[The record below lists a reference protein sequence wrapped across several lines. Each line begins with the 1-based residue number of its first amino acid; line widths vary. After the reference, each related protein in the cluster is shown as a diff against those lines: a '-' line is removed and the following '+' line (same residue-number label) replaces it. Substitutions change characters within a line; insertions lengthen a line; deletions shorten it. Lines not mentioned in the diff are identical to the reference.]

1 MPFIPAPGTIRVDTV
16 GLLFGQRIENVWDVS
31 TPDAIDAIKVQ
42 SAASDVSA
50 AYVSHIVPLLSH
62 MYSYILA
69 ESQDISVEDGVQG
82 THSPTS
88 PVAGGSAEDSMPGG
102 TALCVSLRTSRA
114 GRSFRGRKFFSALA
128 RSQVV
133 SNQVGASYAN
143 DFVTAVN
150 QMIVDLAGLGW
161 TLVIVS
167 RQHNKVARTTAEVT
181 PILTATV
188 VDYNVDSQRRRLTG
202 RGT

>member
-1 MPFIPAPGTIRVDTV
+1 
-16 GLLFGQRIENVWDVS
+16 
-31 TPDAIDAIKVQ
+31 
-42 SAASDVSA
+42 
-50 AYVSHIVPLLSH
+50 
-62 MYSYILA
+62 
-69 ESQDISVEDGVQG
+69 
-82 THSPTS
+82 
-88 PVAGGSAEDSMPGG
+88 
-102 TALCVSLRTSRA
+102 
-114 GRSFRGRKFFSALA
+114 
-128 RSQVV
+128 
-133 SNQVGASYAN
+133 VGASYAN